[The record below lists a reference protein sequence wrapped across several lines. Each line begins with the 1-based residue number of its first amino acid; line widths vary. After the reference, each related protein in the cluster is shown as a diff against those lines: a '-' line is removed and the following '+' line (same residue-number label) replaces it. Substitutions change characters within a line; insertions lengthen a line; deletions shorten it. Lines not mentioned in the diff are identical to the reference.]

1 MASVTASQLRSFNAL
16 QRPERDAF
24 GAPNHYHFA
33 VKALPGGVPGEAV
46 FLTNPYNH
54 HIECEGRSRISP
66 LSPDEQAKII
76 VPLLLEAFVNRFDEP
91 GVIYQMGSNMEPFA
105 PFTWSTTDESL
116 AQAVSRRCQEI
127 GVRRELCDV
136 AVTTAE
142 ELGSAEACWAKW
154 SKSLVEAMATYNLP
168 DDGVENIEMTCE
180 NCGFTPSMAKP
191 LHPCTRC
198 LQVSYCSVEC
208 QSANAEV
215 HALKCRNKFCVS
227 DALTRTRT

>member
-16 QRPERDAF
+16 QRPESDAF

-91 GVIYQMGSNMEPFA
+91 GLIYQMGSNMEPFA

-116 AQAVSRRCQEI
+116 AQAVSRRCQAI

-208 QSANAEV
+208 QSANAEA
-215 HALKCRNKFCVS
+215 HGLKCAADMNY
-227 DALTRTRT
+227 